1 LRGLGITLHQIF
13 AICPAGVFVL
23 LHNSLEPNLFIA
35 NNADEDE
42 SILINVTEQVDF
54 SRIRIASKYMPDLS
68 VRGDWNPIDQGMAS
82 LFARVVL
89 TLLTNALAT
98 ADASLDAVRILSPR
112 S

>member
-54 SRIRIASKYMPDLS
+54 SRIRIASKYMPDAFRPGGLEPHRPGHGQF
-68 VRGDWNPIDQGMAS
+68 VRPGGSHP
-82 LFARVVL
+82 
-89 TLLTNALAT
+89 
-98 ADASLDAVRILSPR
+98 AD
-112 S
+112 